1 MAKEVP
7 MSHDICVE
15 ADSGGHTDGG
25 IPTIL
30 FPTMMQLRRTL
41 VQRYP
46 QQDQFCIGLAGGIGT
61 PESAVAAFSMGA
73 DFILTGSINQCTVES
88 GATEIV
94 KTLLQDANIHDMAY
108 APAGDMFEFG
118 SRVQVLK
125 KKVLF
130 PMRANRLY
138 SLYTQYD
145 SLEAI
150 PEVER
155 VKLERTVFK
164 RSFSEVWEEC
174 LHYLKTMGRDKDI
187 AQAQANPKV
196 RMARVFRWYF
206 IYSTRLSFSNSADDL
221 VNYQIQTGPALGA
234 FNQWIKGTDM
244 ALWQQRHVDDIAH
257 LLLKETAKHLRENQ
271 QKLFA

>member
-1 MAKEVP
+1 M
-7 MSHDICVE
+7 
-15 ADSGGHTDGG
+15 
-25 IPTIL
+25 
-30 FPTMMQLRRTL
+30 
-41 VQRYP
+41 
-46 QQDQFCIGLAGGIGT
+46 
-61 PESAVAAFSMGA
+61 
-73 DFILTGSINQCTVES
+73 
-88 GATEIV
+88 
-94 KTLLQDANIHDMAY
+94 
-108 APAGDMFEFG
+108 
-118 SRVQVLK
+118 
-125 KKVLF
+125 
-130 PMRANRLY
+130 
-138 SLYTQYD
+138 
-145 SLEAI
+145 
-150 PEVER
+150 ER